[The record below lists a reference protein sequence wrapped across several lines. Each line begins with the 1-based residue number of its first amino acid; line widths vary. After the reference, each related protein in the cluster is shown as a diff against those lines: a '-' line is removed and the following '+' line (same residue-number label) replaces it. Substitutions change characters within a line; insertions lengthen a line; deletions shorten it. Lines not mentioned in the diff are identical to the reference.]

1 MTDENERM
9 NGREKS
15 DNKRE
20 KERERERES
29 LGAPTRPRSER
40 NEKKQSDVR

>member
-1 MTDENERM
+1 MTDENEKM

-20 KERERERES
+20 KEREREREFKF
-29 LGAPTRPRSER
+29 ARA
-40 NEKKQSDVR
+40 NKAAI

>member
-20 KERERERES
+20 KEREREREFKF
-29 LGAPTRPRSER
+29 ARA
-40 NEKKQSDVR
+40 NKAAI